1 MANITNLEMGK
12 AVSGHIH
19 VAIKKSFFG
28 LKQTGIYTPTMSPI
42 DVKIFDFNQDLGKR
56 IEKMLNCPDD
66 KLEEAVKEVGK
77 INSVTIGNVQLEVCL
92 SQDHQF
98 AALQLFKYAELM
110 YHPVTP
116 PRFYE
121 GEKAV
126 LISSLF

>member
-1 MANITNLEMGK
+1 MTSIKSLEMGE

-42 DVKIFDFNQDLGKR
+42 DVKTYDFNQDLGKR
-56 IEKMLNCPDD
+56 IEKMLNSPED
-66 KLEEAVKEVGK
+66 KLEETVKEIGK

-92 SQDHQF
+92 SKDHQF

-110 YHPVTP
+110 YHPITP
-116 PRFYE
+116 ARFYE

-126 LISSLF
+126 LISTLF